1 MRNAVLTAEMARFWN
16 MVSADGEHITGIW
29 ERSRRRVQWQSPW
42 SVVRGKA
49 PEAFSTYMLY
59 ALGIFKLLSNI

>member
-16 MVSADGEHITGIW
+16 MVSADGEHITGVW

-49 PEAFSTYMLY
+49 PEAIAFFDIYVVRPWYFQT
-59 ALGIFKLLSNI
+59 AK

>member
-29 ERSRRRVQWQSPW
+29 ERSRRRVQWHAEPLVS
-42 SVVRGKA
+42 G
-49 PEAFSTYMLY
+49 
-59 ALGIFKLLSNI
+59 